1 MPLDRTA
8 PTRLRTP
15 SIDTGTQHIRVVRT
29 QQLVNYFQT
38 NYSSFLG
45 GLLADHG
52 APQPTPM
59 CGTTLKSFTC
69 ASPRPHRDVDFEG
82 RYRPA
87 SGHGRRRDQD
97 QGTAPVPLS
106 ARTQGSTLQ
115 VPESPRTNGRNH
127 PLSTRSRGQV
137 KIDLSKDYVK
147 DPAGE
152 TNEASSKDEDELRK
166 REASE
171 SLRMLVLGN
180 SSSAAEHADK
190 DWAEKHRRGTNEEV
204 ETFCRCWCQMD
215 LDNDGDVELEEF
227 ANFFSKR
234 KVDRL
239 LGMRCIRYLMPRVAT
254 QGKAL
259 VSQEDMMRL
268 LWPSAAT
275 EDMDHMCMIFD
286 HCRLG
291 TIAAPPPKL
300 LPRKR
305 RTELLKCFRE
315 MDGNHTGLVPYND
328 LIPAGV
334 ADQNMVKIL
343 RDKYDTTRSGF
354 FDKNSFLEM
363 MAPLGYRAHES
374 MRFVVLKDGKR
385 VRFVEW
391 CREGLRFEGWLTEK
405 HYDKLKE
412 HYGFENDENDDAS
425 AED

>member
-1 MPLDRTA
+1 MPLDRAA
-8 PTRLRTP
+8 PARLHTP
-15 SIDTGTQHIRVVRT
+15 SDAGSEHIRIVKT

-82 RYRPA
+82 RYRPT
-87 SGHGRRRDQD
+87 SGNGRRREQD
-97 QGTAPVPLS
+97 QGTAAVPLS
-106 ARTQGSTLQ
+106 ARAHGGHGSSLQ
-115 VPESPRTNGRNH
+115 VLESPRTPGRNH
-127 PLSTRSRGQV
+127 PLSTRPRGKV
-137 KIDLSKDYVK
+137 KIDLSKDYGK
-147 DPAGE
+147 DPGPE
-152 TNEASSKDEDELRK
+152 SNEVASKDDDELRK

-171 SLRMLVLGN
+171 SLRMLVLGTPGAN
-180 SSSAAEHADK
+180 AEHSDK
-190 DWAEKHRRGTNEEV
+190 EWAAQHRRGTNEEV

-215 LDNDGDVELEEF
+215 ADNDGDVDLEEF

-239 LGMRCIRYLMPRVAT
+239 LGMRCIRYLMPRAAS
-254 QGKAL
+254 QGKTL
-259 VSQEDMMRL
+259 VSKDDMMRL
-268 LWPSAAT
+268 LWPYAT
-275 EDMDHMCMIFD
+275 AEDMDYMCIVFD
-286 HCRLG
+286 HCRLC
-291 TIAAPPPKL
+291 TIAVQPPKL

-305 RTELLKCFRE
+305 RTELLKCFQE
-315 MDGNHTGLVPYND
+315 MDRNHTGLVPYND

-334 ADQNMVKIL
+334 ADQNMVKVL
-343 RDKYDTTRSGF
+343 RDKYDITSSGF

-385 VRFVEW
+385 VRFIEW
-391 CREGLRFEGWLTEK
+391 SREGLRFEGWLTER
-405 HYDKLKE
+405 HYEKLKE
-412 HYGFENDENDDAS
+412 HYGFEDDAW
-425 AED
+425 AGD